1 MKTAIVATSL
11 ALASVSAEEASTS
24 TSTGAN
30 PIRRVV
36 TLMQDMQKEIEAEG
50 KKEDDLYRK
59 FKCYCS
65 GNTEN
70 LSKAGEEA
78 AAQIEELT
86 AKVKEEKVRTNCSM
100 LC

>member
-1 MKTAIVATSL
+1 MRSFIAVVGG
-11 ALASVSAEEASTS
+11 ASVVM
-24 TSTGAN
+24 GAN

-50 KKEDDLYRK
+50 EKEEGLYKK
-59 FKCYCS
+59 FMCYCK
-65 GNTEN
+65 GNTDN

-86 AKVKEEKVRTNCSM
+86 AKVKAEKAEKQQVA
-100 LC
+100 